1 MTASWSWYIIVL
13 TALNLIGLVWL
24 LLATARTSPDDLPA
38 NETMGHVWDED
49 IAELNNPLPRWW
61 FGLFVITV
69 IFALI
74 YLAAYPGL
82 GSFKGGLGWTSD
94 NEVQAELDAT
104 HAKLETLYASFRDRP
119 LEALMDDPAAVK
131 VGRNVF
137 VNNCAS
143 CHGTDGRGGR
153 GYPNLVDGDWLYGGD
168 PETVAASVQHGR
180 HGVMVPLGAALGE
193 EGTEEVAQY
202 VMKISGQSYDA
213 SLAAAGQARFEGL
226 CAACH
231 GVEGKGN
238 QLIGAPNLT
247 DSIWL
252 YGNSLQ
258 DIRDAIVKGRSGV
271 MPAWEP
277 IIGADRSRLAAVWV
291 LAQARQN
298 TAAEAAEAA
307 HSAPT
312 P

>member
-1 MTASWSWYIIVL
+1 MTASWSWYIIIL
-13 TALNLIGLVWL
+13 TALNIIGLVWL
-24 LLATARTSPDDLPA
+24 LLATARTRPDDLPA
-38 NETMGHVWDED
+38 NETMGHVWDGD
-49 IAELNNPLPRWW
+49 ITELNNPLPRWW

-82 GSFKGGLGWTSD
+82 GTFKGGFGWTSD
-94 NEVQAELDAT
+94 KEVQAELDAT

-143 CHGTDGRGGR
+143 CHGTDGRGAR
-153 GYPNLVDGDWLYGGD
+153 GYPNLVDGDWQYGGD

-180 HGVMVPLGAALGE
+180 HGMMVPLGAALGE
-193 EGTEEVAQY
+193 EGTEETAQY

-213 SLAAAGQARFEGL
+213 GLAAAGQARFEGL

-238 QLIGAPNLT
+238 PLIGAPNLT

-298 TAAEAAEAA
+298 TAAEAADAA
-307 HSAPT
+307 RSTQT